1 MLKKIMIKFI
11 QGIAYGCTV
20 LTVLGLIFAI
30 NDRGNFASLT
40 SQEYIR
46 NVIASMISGVGFV
59 VPSIIYERK
68 NLSMGM
74 QIFIHMGV
82 GLTVYILSALYGGWI
97 PVDYGL
103 RAIVLSIIIMI
114 IMSFIIWSG
123 FYIYF
128 KREAK
133 IMNMK
138 IQDLEK

>member
-30 NDRGNFASLT
+30 NDGGNFASLT

-68 NLSMGM
+68 NLSMGI

-114 IMSFIIWSG
+114 IISFIIWSG

-133 IMNMK
+133 IMNIK

>member
-1 MLKKIMIKFI
+1 MLKKIIIKFI

-30 NDRGNFASLT
+30 NDGSNFNSLT
-40 SQEYIR
+40 SHEYIR

-114 IMSFIIWSG
+114 MMSFIIWSG